1 MGNELISLNEI
12 THPKKRAFL
21 AAYSECGTIT
31 RAAEIAG
38 IERKT
43 HYDWLKADAVYA
55 KACDAAYE
63 QAAERL
69 EEEARRRA
77 VEGVQ
82 KPVFYKGEKC
92 GVVQE
97 YSDTLLIFLLKGA
110 KPDKYAERTHTVVAV
125 TPGPS
130 AGEFQTLR
138 ELKEMEEKQ
147 SKQPEVVDIQP
158 VDESDD

>member
-1 MGNELISLNEI
+1 MENELILFNEI
-12 THPKKRAFL
+12 QHPKKRAFL

-38 IERKT
+38 IDRGT
-43 HYDWLKADAVYA
+43 HYNWIKEDTVYA

-82 KPVFYKGEKC
+82 KPVFYKGEEC

-110 KPDKYAERTHTVVAV
+110 KPDKYAERTHTDVTV
-125 TPGPS
+125 TPGS
-130 AGEFQTLR
+130 QQAGEYQTLR
-138 ELKEMEEKQ
+138 QLKEERENQ
-147 SKQPEVVDIQP
+147 SKQVEIVDIEP
-158 VDESDD
+158 IKDI